1 MELINSLVS
10 EVPVFPPVAKPCSDG
25 EEWKTCVSGSCA
37 ETTCERRVLPNACTE
52 DCNYGCYCSDG
63 GTRPFPRPKHC
74 PRNEVY
80 RACVSSSCAEATC
93 QKPTVGPACTADCR
107 SGCFCE
113 DGFFRNDAQLCVERD
128 QCP

>member
-1 MELINSLVS
+1 MWKLILLTTVAFSGLVALNADEEA

-63 GTRPFPRPKHC
+63 YYRNGEACVTLEHC
-74 PRNEVY
+74 P
-80 RACVSSSCAEATC
+80 
-93 QKPTVGPACTADCR
+93 
-107 SGCFCE
+107 
-113 DGFFRNDAQLCVERD
+113 DASDAHHEKEEHHEEKKD
-128 QCP
+128 D

>member
-1 MELINSLVS
+1 MKTITSMALLVCLLELSLAA
-10 EVPVFPPVAKPCSDG
+10 PG
-25 EEWKTCVSGSCA
+25 
-37 ETTCERRVLPNACTE
+37 R
-52 DCNYGCYCSDG
+52 G
-63 GTRPFPRPKHC
+63 GTRPFPRPKRC
-74 PRNEVY
+74 PRNEMY

-113 DGFFRNDAQLCVERD
+113 DGFFRNGAQLCVRRD